1 MSIVICDVDNQYCD
15 DLSYS
20 YQIIRDDDYTYSVYV
35 SYDVFRGKTI
45 AKKLESFQD
54 AWNVLNEQIQETE
67 CV

>member
-20 YQIIRDDDYTYSVYV
+20 YQIVRDNDDTYSVYI
-35 SYDVFRGKTI
+35 SYDVFRGRTI
-45 AKKLESFQD
+45 AKGLETFQD
-54 AWNVLNEQIQETE
+54 AWNVLNEEIQETE